1 MKPSIIRKAPYR
13 LPGTNRIV
21 WGVVLAESQGLS
33 LLFVR
38 SPDKN
43 GNHTLTIAT
52 ENAERVFESV
62 NVSSFPIDRSQ
73 LLAATAILASVGGMM
88 ADEDIA
94 EILKESGYTEDQRL

>member
-1 MKPSIIRKAPYR
+1 MKPCIVRKAPYR
-13 LPGTNRIV
+13 IPGTNRII
-21 WGVVLAESQGLS
+21 WGVVLAECQGLS

-62 NVSSFPIDRSQ
+62 NVSSFPIDRPK
-73 LLAATAILASVGGMM
+73 LLAATAILAMLGGAMTEEEI
-88 ADEDIA
+88 AD
-94 EILKESGYTEDQRL
+94 ILKPNGQ